1 MSIISDMLLPFVIRF
16 GWEMVHLEEGTWPR
30 GRAERTKHWLPQTLL
45 HPRTVLDA
53 RGPDSGWG
61 GQAVSRGGRPV
72 RGPGHEAGC
81 AASSQDTRLPLPQP
95 GWARGLRARSLQ
107 PPGDAVNLVAHL
119 QKTAR
124 FSAPISQGLVTKP
137 WTWRA
142 WLTHSIFTLWDA
154 ARSPNGRQ
162 DGTWERHRPPAPARA
177 RCAGWRRGPLR
188 APRAAPRCS
197 HLSSCVPF
205 FPYWSRVSWGTTEK
219 NTLP

>member
-16 GWEMVHLEEGTWPR
+16 GWEMVRLEEGTWPR

-61 GQAVSRGGRPV
+61 GQAVSRGGRPA
-72 RGPGHEAGC
+72 RGPGREAGC
-81 AASSQDTRLPLPQP
+81 AASSQDTQLPLPQP
-95 GWARGLRARSLQ
+95 GWARGLRARSPQ

-162 DGTWERHRPPAPARA
+162 EGTWETWERHRPPAPARTA
-177 RCAGWRRGPLR
+177 LGGGGDRSVRLVRPHAVHACLR
-188 APRAAPRCS
+188 VS
-197 HLSSCVPF
+197 PF
-205 FPYWSRVSWGTTEK
+205 FPTGHG
-219 NTLP
+219 

>member
-16 GWEMVHLEEGTWPR
+16 GWEMVRLEEGTWPR

-61 GQAVSRGGRPV
+61 GQAVSRGGRPA
-72 RGPGHEAGC
+72 RGPGREAGC

-95 GWARGLRARSLQ
+95 GWARGLRARSPQ
-107 PPGDAVNLVAHL
+107 PHSALTKNSSLFCPDLPGACDQALDLARLVNPLHLHAVGRRPFP
-119 QKTAR
+119 QRTAGR
-124 FSAPISQGLVTKP
+124 HVGNVGKAPPSG
-137 WTWRA
+137 
-142 WLTHSIFTLWDA
+142 SC
-154 ARSPNGRQ
+154 
-162 DGTWERHRPPAPARA
+162 A

-197 HLSSCVPF
+197 HLSSCVSF

>member
-16 GWEMVHLEEGTWPR
+16 GWEMVRLEEGTWPR

-61 GQAVSRGGRPV
+61 GQAVSRGGRPA
-72 RGPGHEAGC
+72 RGPGREAGC

-162 DGTWERHRPPAPARA
+162 EGTALRL
-177 RCAGWRRGPLR
+177 LR
-188 APRAAPRCS
+188 ALRWVEAGTAPCA
-197 HLSSCVPF
+197 SCGPTLFTLVF
-205 FPYWSRVSWGTTEK
+205 VCLLFSLLVTGKLGNHREK
-219 NTLP
+219 HSAVTTLP